1 MSDTEDQ
8 SLPNGAADGT
18 ADGAADTQ
26 KSGDAQQ
33 QPPLTIVHQYV
44 KDLSFENPST
54 PRLQVSPGV
63 APTVD
68 VKVDVTAT
76 ALDEKVFEVAL
87 HTSFKATAKEHV
99 IYMGELVYACVAH
112 LGNVRQQDMEPL
124 LLIET
129 PRLLFPYARAIISNA
144 TRDGGFQPLILTPF
158 DFIGLY
164 RKRLEGRAAQH
175 STETGNA

>member
-8 SLPNGAADGT
+8 T
-18 ADGAADTQ
+18 APT
-26 KSGDAQQ
+26 GDAAGANPDNQAAPGNPQ
-33 QPPLTIVHQYV
+33 QPPLTIVHQYL

-54 PRLQVSPGV
+54 PKLQVAPGV
-63 APTVD
+63 QPSVD

-76 ALDEKVFEVAL
+76 ALDEKVFEVSL
-87 HTSFKATAKEHV
+87 HTTFKTTANEHV

-124 LLIET
+124 LLIEV
-129 PRLLFPYARAIISNA
+129 PRLLFPYSRAIISNA

-158 DFIGLY
+158 DFVALY
-164 RKRLEGRAAQH
+164 RKRLESRAAQT
-175 STETGNA
+175 STETGTA

>member
-8 SLPNGAADGT
+8 SLPNGATGGAD
-18 ADGAADTQ
+18 DTQ
-26 KSGDAQQ
+26 AAGDAQQ
-33 QPPLTIVHQYV
+33 QPPLTIVHQYL

-54 PRLQVSPGV
+54 PRLQMSPGSQ
-63 APTVD
+63 PSVD

-87 HTSFKATAKEHV
+87 HMSFKTTANEHV

-112 LGNVRQQDMEPL
+112 IGNVRQQDMEPL
-124 LLIET
+124 LLIEA

-164 RKRLEGRAAQH
+164 RKRLESRAAQR